1 MADRYQDIGY
11 FILIG
16 GISKN
21 LETSEISHFEN
32 VLHPYQDSKQT
43 GPKELIW
50 PLQCVERLGS
60 YIFYTSKFLSLLV
73 CDTTFDSLVH
83 KVKVPCFNP
92 ESRDCQTH

>member
-11 FILIG
+11 FILIS

-43 GPKELIW
+43 GIDKGIDMALA
-50 PLQCVERLGS
+50 CVERLGS
-60 YIFYTSKFLSLLV
+60 YFLYIQISFSFS
-73 CDTTFDSLVH
+73 T
-83 KVKVPCFNP
+83 
-92 ESRDCQTH
+92 